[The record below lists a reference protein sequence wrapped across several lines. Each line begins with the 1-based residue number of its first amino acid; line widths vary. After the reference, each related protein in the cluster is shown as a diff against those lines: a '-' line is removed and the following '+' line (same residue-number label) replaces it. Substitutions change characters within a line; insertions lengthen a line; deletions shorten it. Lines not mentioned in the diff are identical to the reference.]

1 MNNIINQIPF
11 LRTSREFPEDIHQL
25 TVEINKSYLDIAN
38 IVNARTIGLYP
49 TNRAAITGNSY
60 FFTTARQQSLRQI
73 YIVRSGIM
81 TGSAINLGF
90 KISSISQF
98 SPKCYGTYTDGT
110 NWYGLIF
117 ASNVAIAGQVSFYLA
132 VNGASTMTDQIV
144 FEVDAAAP
152 AVTYGT
158 VIAEWISNP

>member
-1 MNNIINQIPF
+1 MPY
-11 LRTSREFPEDIHQL
+11 LRTSREYPEELHQL

-38 IVNARTIGLYP
+38 VVNARTIGLYP
-49 TNRAAITGNSY
+49 TNRPAITGNS
-60 FFTTARQQSLRQI
+60 FFLTTSRQQSLRQV
-73 YIVRSGIM
+73 YIVPAGIM

-98 SPKCYGTYTDGT
+98 TPKCYGTFTDAT

-132 VNGASTMTDQIV
+132 VNGASTVTDQIV
-144 FEVDAAAP
+144 FEVGAAAP
-152 AVTYGT
+152 AVTYGN
-158 VIAEWISNP
+158 IILEWISNS